1 MFDAFDVR
9 DADAAGV
16 NIHFVVGGSGP
27 PLLLLHGYPQTHV
40 MWHKVAPGLA
50 QHFTVVAPD
59 LRGYGDSAKPEGGG
73 NHEAYSKRQMAA
85 DQVALMHGLGFEAF
99 AVAAHDRGARV
110 AHRMALDHP
119 SAVTRL
125 ALLDIAPTLKMYG
138 DTDQGFATDYYHWF
152 FLIQPAPF
160 PETLIGAD
168 PAFYLR
174 HKTAKFSN
182 AHAAFSADAMAEYI
196 RCFSHPE
203 TIHATCEDYRAS
215 AGIDLDHDR
224 ADLDTK
230 IDCPLL
236 VLWGEHGAM
245 ERHYDMLAVW
255 RERASN
261 VRGRT
266 IACGHFL
273 AEEAPAE
280 TEAALLDFLRG

>member
-1 MFDAFDVR
+1 M
-9 DADAAGV
+9 
-16 NIHFVVGGSGP
+16 
-27 PLLLLHGYPQTHV
+27 
-40 MWHKVAPGLA
+40 
-50 QHFTVVAPD
+50 
-59 LRGYGDSAKPEGGG
+59 AK
-73 NHEAYSKRQMAA
+73 
-85 DQVALMHGLGFEAF
+85 
-99 AVAAHDRGARV
+99 
-110 AHRMALDHP
+110 
-119 SAVTRL
+119 
-125 ALLDIAPTLKMYG
+125 
-138 DTDQGFATDYYHWF
+138 
-152 FLIQPAPF
+152 
-160 PETLIGAD
+160 
-168 PAFYLR
+168 
-174 HKTAKFSN
+174 
-182 AHAAFSADAMAEYI
+182 YI

-245 ERHYDMLAVW
+245 ERHCDMLAVW

-273 AEEAPAE
+273 AKEAPAE